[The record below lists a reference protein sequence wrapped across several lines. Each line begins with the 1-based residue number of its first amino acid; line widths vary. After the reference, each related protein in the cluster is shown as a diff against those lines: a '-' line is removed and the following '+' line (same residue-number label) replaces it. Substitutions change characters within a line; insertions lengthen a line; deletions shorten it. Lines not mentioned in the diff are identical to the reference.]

1 MRHRGMLTR
10 RGRVQWWAERHPV
23 YARAAI
29 AAGALAYWWGLFAL
43 TVTQ

>member
-23 YARAAI
+23 YARAAVV
-29 AAGALAYWWGLFAL
+29 ALALAYWWALFAL
-43 TVTQ
+43 TVTP